1 MIDKSSIEVLNGNFA
16 KPVLS
21 AVAVKLSKAKIRA
34 IVFDKCGGKCAYLIF
49 IIIFALWEQ
58 KQTLTF

>member
-1 MIDKSSIEVLNGNFA
+1 MNTDDLKSETHADA

-21 AVAVKLSKAKIRA
+21 AAAVKLSKAKIRA
-34 IVFDKCGGKCAYLIF
+34 IVFDKCGGKCAYWIF
-49 IIIFALWEQ
+49 TIIFALWEQ